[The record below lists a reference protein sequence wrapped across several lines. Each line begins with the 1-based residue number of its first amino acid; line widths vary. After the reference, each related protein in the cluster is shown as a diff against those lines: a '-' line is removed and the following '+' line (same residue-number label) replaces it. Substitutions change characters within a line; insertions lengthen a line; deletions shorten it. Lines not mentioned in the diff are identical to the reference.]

1 MGCVAFSSYV
11 CQTNDCFYFPSK
23 VYYCWNTSVRLGEE
37 KDAPSLWIMIFQL
50 QKYLN
55 DLLQNIVLR
64 AIKEERTGGRGQKEE
79 KKENRRKVTTNFDVS
94 FMT

>member
-1 MGCVAFSSYV
+1 
-11 CQTNDCFYFPSK
+11 
-23 VYYCWNTSVRLGEE
+23 
-37 KDAPSLWIMIFQL
+37 MIFQL

-64 AIKEERTGGRGQKEE
+64 IRKEERNGGRGRKEEE
-79 KKENRRKVTTNFDVS
+79 KKKQNRRKVTTNFDVS

>member
-1 MGCVAFSSYV
+1 
-11 CQTNDCFYFPSK
+11 
-23 VYYCWNTSVRLGEE
+23 
-37 KDAPSLWIMIFQL
+37 MIFQL

-64 AIKEERTGGRGQKEE
+64 AIKEERNGGRGQKEE

>member
-1 MGCVAFSSYV
+1 
-11 CQTNDCFYFPSK
+11 
-23 VYYCWNTSVRLGEE
+23 
-37 KDAPSLWIMIFQL
+37 MIFQL

-64 AIKEERTGGRGQKEE
+64 IRKEERNGGRGRKEEE
-79 KKENRRKVTTNFDVS
+79 KKQNRRKVTTNFDVS

>member
-1 MGCVAFSSYV
+1 MVFH
-11 CQTNDCFYFPSK
+11 
-23 VYYCWNTSVRLGEE
+23 
-37 KDAPSLWIMIFQL
+37 L

-64 AIKEERTGGRGQKEE
+64 TRKEERNGGRGRKEE
-79 KKENRRKVTTNFDVS
+79 KNRRKVTTNFDVS

>member
-1 MGCVAFSSYV
+1 
-11 CQTNDCFYFPSK
+11 
-23 VYYCWNTSVRLGEE
+23 
-37 KDAPSLWIMIFQL
+37 MIFQL

-64 AIKEERTGGRGQKEE
+64 TRKEERNGGRGRKEE
-79 KKENRRKVTTNFDVS
+79 EKTENRRKVTTNFDVS

>member
-1 MGCVAFSSYV
+1 
-11 CQTNDCFYFPSK
+11 
-23 VYYCWNTSVRLGEE
+23 
-37 KDAPSLWIMIFQL
+37 MIFQL

-64 AIKEERTGGRGQKEE
+64 TRKEERNGGRGRTEEE